1 MTAPLNWHFPRAE
14 LAEQV
19 MDRFQVGA
27 TTALTLF
34 APRRMGKTEFVN
46 KDLLPLAEKQGYLT
60 AYVNFW
66 DRKQSPADSLIVGL
80 TRASASLK
88 RTAKLKTMLG
98 SVKGGS
104 FNTPIGG
111 AGFTL
116 QDKGD
121 ADKLDIIQQLFELLL
136 KDGRPLLLA
145 LDEVQHLASDS
156 KFEPIIFALRGII
169 DLNRDRVRVLY
180 TGSSR
185 DGLRRLFTRR
195 NAALFS
201 SSQQIDLPTFGHA
214 YLEYTAGVFKQ
225 ATGRTLNINECAK
238 AFRAVKK
245 VPYDFRGVI
254 DTLITHG
261 GTDIMAVTEL
271 YLADNSQEDAYRSS
285 WDTLKPM
292 DRLVLQYIILH
303 GGVGLYT
310 AEARTHIAE
319 QLGLETLD
327 TAPVQ
332 NAVNRLR
339 RDGHIASVAQG
350 QYELEDPYFADW
362 IVTAGAS

>member
-1 MTAPLNWHFPRAE
+1 MTAPLNWHFPRVE
-14 LAEQV
+14 LAEKL
-19 MDRFQVGA
+19 MDRFQIGA

-46 KDLLPLAEKQGYLT
+46 KDLLPLAEKQGYIT

-66 DRKQSPADSLIVGL
+66 DRKQNPADSLIVGL
-80 TRASASLK
+80 TRATGSLK
-88 RTAKLKTMLG
+88 RTAKLRSMLG
-98 SVKGGS
+98 RITGGS
-104 FNTPIGG
+104 ISTPIGG

-116 QDKGD
+116 EDKGE
-121 ADKLDIIQQLFELLL
+121 ADKLDIIQQLFDLLL

-145 LDEVQHLASDS
+145 LDEVQHLATDR

-169 DLNRDRVRVLY
+169 DPNRDRVRVLY

-185 DGLRRLFTRR
+185 DGLRKLFARR

-201 SSQQIDLPTFGHA
+201 SSQQIDLPTFGRA

-225 ATGRTLNINECAK
+225 ATARTLDINECAK
-238 AFRAVKK
+238 AFRTVKK

-254 DTLITHG
+254 DMLITHG
-261 GTDIMAVTEL
+261 GTDIIAVTEL
-271 YLADNSQEDAYRSS
+271 YLADNSQEETYRSS
-285 WDTLKPM
+285 WDSLKPM

-310 AEARTHIAE
+310 TEARAHIAE
-319 QLGLETLD
+319 QLGLDTLD

-362 IVTAGAS
+362 IVTAAAR